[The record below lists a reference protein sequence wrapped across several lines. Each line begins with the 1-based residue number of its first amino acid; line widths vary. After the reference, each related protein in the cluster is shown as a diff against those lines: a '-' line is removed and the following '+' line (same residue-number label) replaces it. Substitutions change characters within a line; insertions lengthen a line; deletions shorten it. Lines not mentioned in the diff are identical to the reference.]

1 MATYLK
7 GILGS
12 FSGKVGNV
20 VGTYWKGKA
29 VMRSLAAH
37 VHNPKTPAQEEQRAR
52 LTVASR
58 FISAVFPLIKEGY
71 AKDAKEESE
80 SNAAMRDILR
90 DAVIST
96 GTSASIDLTRVQL
109 SKGTLINPGNPTV
122 VQGTGHSVDVSWTD
136 NSHSSRDA
144 SSEDTVMVSLYNPT
158 VNAANNDV
166 SSYIRSNEECT
177 INYPADWAGATLTL
191 FMAAKSPD
199 GKLISNSINVGS
211 ITAE

>member
-58 FISAVFPLIKEGY
+58 FISAVLPFIQAGY
-71 AKDAKEESE
+71 ANNAKEESE

-96 GTSASIDLTRVQL
+96 GTSASIDLSRVQL
-109 SKGTLINPGNPTV
+109 SKGTLINPGSPAM

-136 NSHSSRDA
+136 NSSASRDA
-144 SSEDTVMVSLYNPT
+144 SSEDFVMLSLYNPS
-158 VNAANNDV
+158 VNAAINDIN
-166 SSYIRSNEECT
+166 SAIRSNEESSLG
-177 INYPADWAGATLTL
+177 YPADWAGDEITL
-191 FMAAKSPD
+191 FMGTKSPD
-199 GKLISNSINVGS
+199 GKLISNSIKVAT
-211 ITAE
+211 ITAA